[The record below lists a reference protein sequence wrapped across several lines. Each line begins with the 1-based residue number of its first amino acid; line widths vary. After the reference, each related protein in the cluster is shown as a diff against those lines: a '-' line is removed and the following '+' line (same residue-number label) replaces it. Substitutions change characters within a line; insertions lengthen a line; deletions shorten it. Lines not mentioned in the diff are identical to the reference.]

1 MKPTT
6 LEEAL
11 LMVPT
16 HWPLTPGVD
25 VWQDGDEHYFHGGC
39 KWEPIVKGRFR
50 IGSGLLGLI
59 IDSVD
64 IARRPIPQDV
74 RESFARILLNGAEIE
89 RTGVQAAF
97 GAYAYNFPFEAWI
110 LAGKP

>member
-11 LMVPT
+11 SMVPT

-25 VWQDGDEHYFHGGC
+25 VWRIGDEYYDDGETG
-39 KWEPIVKGRFR
+39 WVGVGSTKGVVT
-50 IGSGLLGLI
+50 SGYP
-59 IDSVD
+59 
-64 IARRPIPQDV
+64 ARRPIPQDV
-74 RESFARILLNGAEIE
+74 REAVARLVYGVGINQGSDDPDARKFA
-89 RTGVQAAF
+89 
-97 GAYAYNFPFEAWI
+97 AWI